1 MAMDFLGNIG
11 MGYTSFS
18 QTAYIQSNYTGRYAS
33 DDLGVMSIEE
43 QAISTSNSHNQYS
56 RYADYSHLTVDPSD
70 DKTFWFNT
78 EIFKLNYRRDV
89 VGAFKIA
96 SDFNYDIGVVSID
109 SPMVGI
115 IYLTP
120 KPSSPPFAKKGQ
132 KIKKGDTI
140 CLIEAMKTF
149 NEIKSDRDCTI
160 KTVMVKNGEA
170 VEFGQPLFEIS

>member
-1 MAMDFLGNIG
+1 MLDKKTNETIDALIKKIKENNLGSIKLSNKINTIEISNNNENQSSNQNTQSLPVG
-11 MGYTSFS
+11 NKNLKSETNDSF
-18 QTAYIQSNYTGRYAS
+18 I
-33 DDLGVMSIEE
+33 
-43 QAISTSNSHNQYS
+43 
-56 RYADYSHLTVDPSD
+56 
-70 DKTFWFNT
+70 
-78 EIFKLNYRRDV
+78 
-89 VGAFKIA
+89 
-96 SDFNYDIGVVSID
+96 SID

-149 NEIKSDRDCTI
+149 NEIKSDQDCTI
-160 KTVMVKNGEA
+160 KSVMVKNGEA

>member
-1 MAMDFLGNIG
+1 MLDKKINDTIDVLIKKIKENNLGSIKL
-11 MGYTSFS
+11 
-18 QTAYIQSNYTGRYAS
+18 SNKTN
-33 DDLGVMSIEE
+33 SIEISNNSST
-43 QAISTSNSHNQYS
+43 QTSNLDNQNFSTSNQNFNNKN
-56 RYADYSHLTVDPSD
+56 DVLT
-70 DKTFWFNT
+70 
-78 EIFKLNYRRDV
+78 
-89 VGAFKIA
+89 
-96 SDFNYDIGVVSID
+96 SID

-120 KPSSPPFAKKGQ
+120 KPSSPPFARKGQ

-160 KTVMVKNGEA
+160 KTVLVKNGEA

>member
-1 MAMDFLGNIG
+1 MLDKKINQTIDSLIKKIKDNNLGSIKLTNKSTTIEVTNSFLNPTTNQNTQNILP
-11 MGYTSFS
+11 T
-18 QTAYIQSNYTGRYAS
+18 
-33 DDLGVMSIEE
+33 D
-43 QAISTSNSHNQYS
+43 NQN
-56 RYADYSHLTVDPSD
+56 VD
-70 DKTFWFNT
+70 N
-78 EIFKLNYRRDV
+78 
-89 VGAFKIA
+89 KI
-96 SDFNYDIGVVSID
+96 NNNILSID

-149 NEIKSDRDCTI
+149 NEIKSDRDCSI
-160 KTVMVKNGEA
+160 KTILVKNGEA

>member
-1 MAMDFLGNIG
+1 MLDKKINQTIDSLIKKIKDNNLGSIKL
-11 MGYTSFS
+11 
-18 QTAYIQSNYTGRYAS
+18 SNKINT
-33 DDLGVMSIEE
+33 IEIVNNFINE
-43 QAISTSNSHNQYS
+43 NKNQYTQNILPNENQNKKNETDS
-56 RYADYSHLTVDPSD
+56 
-70 DKTFWFNT
+70 N
-78 EIFKLNYRRDV
+78 I
-89 VGAFKIA
+89 I
-96 SDFNYDIGVVSID
+96 SID
-109 SPMVGI
+109 SPMVGV

-160 KTVMVKNGEA
+160 KSVMVKNGEA

>member
-1 MAMDFLGNIG
+1 MIDKKINDTIDALIKKIKDNNLGSIKL
-11 MGYTSFS
+11 
-18 QTAYIQSNYTGRYAS
+18 SNKINTIEVTNNS
-33 DDLGVMSIEE
+33 INNSTQQNSIPINNVINDVPDDNLI
-43 QAISTSNSHNQYS
+43 
-56 RYADYSHLTVDPSD
+56 
-70 DKTFWFNT
+70 
-78 EIFKLNYRRDV
+78 
-89 VGAFKIA
+89 
-96 SDFNYDIGVVSID
+96 SID

-115 IYLTP
+115 VYLTP

-160 KTVMVKNGEA
+160 KTVMVENGEA

>member
-1 MAMDFLGNIG
+1 MLDKKINETIDALIKKIKDNNLGSIKLSNKTNTIEISNNSINQNFIKILKIFYQESNQNIKNE
-11 MGYTSFS
+11 TNDNL
-18 QTAYIQSNYTGRYAS
+18 I
-33 DDLGVMSIEE
+33 
-43 QAISTSNSHNQYS
+43 
-56 RYADYSHLTVDPSD
+56 
-70 DKTFWFNT
+70 
-78 EIFKLNYRRDV
+78 
-89 VGAFKIA
+89 
-96 SDFNYDIGVVSID
+96 SID

-160 KTVMVKNGEA
+160 KTIMVKNGEA

>member
-1 MAMDFLGNIG
+1 MLDKKINETIDLLIKKIKENNLTSIKLSNKSNTIEISNNLTSQFSNQNTQNIPTTGNQNINAENNK
-11 MGYTSFS
+11 SL
-18 QTAYIQSNYTGRYAS
+18 I
-33 DDLGVMSIEE
+33 
-43 QAISTSNSHNQYS
+43 
-56 RYADYSHLTVDPSD
+56 
-70 DKTFWFNT
+70 
-78 EIFKLNYRRDV
+78 
-89 VGAFKIA
+89 
-96 SDFNYDIGVVSID
+96 SID

-160 KTVMVKNGEA
+160 KSVMVKNGEA

>member
-1 MAMDFLGNIG
+1 MLDKKINETIDALIKKIKENNLGSIKFSNKTNSIEISNNSINQNLYNNGNINN
-11 MGYTSFS
+11 T
-18 QTAYIQSNYTGRYAS
+18 NNK
-33 DDLGVMSIEE
+33 SIKNETNNGF
-43 QAISTSNSHNQYS
+43 I
-56 RYADYSHLTVDPSD
+56 
-70 DKTFWFNT
+70 
-78 EIFKLNYRRDV
+78 
-89 VGAFKIA
+89 
-96 SDFNYDIGVVSID
+96 SID

-132 KIKKGDTI
+132 KIKKGETI

-160 KTVMVKNGEA
+160 KTIMVKNGEA

>member
-1 MAMDFLGNIG
+1 MLDKKINDTVDALIKKIKDN
-11 MGYTSFS
+11 
-18 QTAYIQSNYTGRYAS
+18 
-33 DDLGVMSIEE
+33 DLGSIKLSNKTNTIE
-43 QAISTSNSHNQYS
+43 ISNNNVIHTTSQNTQNVSPTSNQ
-56 RYADYSHLTVDPSD
+56 
-70 DKTFWFNT
+70 NT
-78 EIFKLNYRRDV
+78 KNNTNDNLI
-89 VGAFKIA
+89 
-96 SDFNYDIGVVSID
+96 SID

-149 NEIKSDRDCTI
+149 NDIKSDRDCTS

-170 VEFGQPLFEIS
+170 VEFGQPIFEIL

>member
-1 MAMDFLGNIG
+1 MLDKKINDTIDALIKKIKDNNLGSIKL
-11 MGYTSFS
+11 
-18 QTAYIQSNYTGRYAS
+18 SNKTNT
-33 DDLGVMSIEE
+33 IE
-43 QAISTSNSHNQYS
+43 ICNNNLINSTSQNTQNVAPSNNQ
-56 RYADYSHLTVDPSD
+56 
-70 DKTFWFNT
+70 NT
-78 EIFKLNYRRDV
+78 KNETN
-89 VGAFKIA
+89 
-96 SDFNYDIGVVSID
+96 DISISID

-170 VEFGQPLFEIS
+170 VEFGQPLFEIL